1 MQQWYPTPTLLNLLS
16 LSTSFT
22 SFILVSS
29 QMGLPS
35 NRGAWE
41 AGRQDSSTQAATA
54 AGVLLPTTTALTQV
68 DTVS

>member
-1 MQQWYPTPTLLNLLS
+1 MHWQCTMHWQCSSRVMRRTLLNLLS

-35 NRGAWE
+35 NRGAY
-41 AGRQDSSTQAATA
+41 RDSSSTQAATA
-54 AGVLLPTTTALTQV
+54 AGMSGPSCTL
-68 DTVS
+68 